1 MPLYR
6 GNYGLDKYFPHLA
19 PERKGSSGSPMR
31 NFNFS
36 GGSTRNTYEGNTSI
50 YKGTGNTFKGTRSTL
65 QSSYAIGKATGYGSY
80 TCGL

>member
-6 GNYGLDKYFPHLA
+6 GDYGLDKYFPHLA

-50 YKGTGNTFKGTRSTL
+50 SKGTGSTLKGTRN
-65 QSSYAIGKATGYGSY
+65 YAIGKSNGYGSF